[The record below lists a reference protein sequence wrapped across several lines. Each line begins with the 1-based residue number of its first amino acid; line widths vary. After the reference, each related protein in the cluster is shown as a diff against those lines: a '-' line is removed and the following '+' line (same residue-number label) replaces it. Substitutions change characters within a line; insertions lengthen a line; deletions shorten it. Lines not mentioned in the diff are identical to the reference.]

1 MSKLFLSKFVSLRFP
16 IDLYEEVRTMAIAE
30 SRSVSGQIVYLVR
43 KALALG

>member
-1 MSKLFLSKFVSLRFP
+1 MDKLLSKFVTLRFP
-16 IDLYEEVRTMAIAE
+16 MDLYEQVKAMAAVE

>member
-1 MSKLFLSKFVSLRFP
+1 MGKLLSKFVTLRFP
-16 IDLYEEVRTMAIAE
+16 MDLYEEVKAMAIKE

>member
-1 MSKLFLSKFVSLRFP
+1 MDKLLSKFVTLRFP
-16 IDLYEEVRTMAIAE
+16 MDLYEQVKAMAAAE

>member
-1 MSKLFLSKFVSLRFP
+1 MKLLSKFVTTRFP
-16 IDLYEEVRTMAIAE
+16 MDLYEEVKAMAIKE

>member
-1 MSKLFLSKFVSLRFP
+1 MDKLLSKFVTLRFP
-16 IDLYEEVRTMAIAE
+16 LDLYEQVKAMAATE

>member
-1 MSKLFLSKFVSLRFP
+1 MKLLSKFVTTRFP
-16 IDLYEEVRTMAIAE
+16 MDLYEEVKARAIKE

>member
-1 MSKLFLSKFVSLRFP
+1 MEKILAKFVTLRFP
-16 IDLYEEVRTMAIAE
+16 MDLYEEVRAIAIKE

>member
-1 MSKLFLSKFVSLRFP
+1 MAKLFSKFVTLRFP
-16 IDLYEEVRTMAIAE
+16 MDLYEEVKEMAIKE